1 MASAASTSVT
11 GNSGLMLDDV
21 QERADYWKK
30 LLWEATLS
38 TDSEL
43 VEDRHE
49 VVSFRNMLN
58 ALYDGVPRQTAASS
72 ALANTNYRHLQRL
85 AEVSDD
91 GLKRL
96 QPELRRGQ
104 QRVLLIVSD
113 STIVFCKGS
122 KRRRNFMKVMPNES
136 LQQECKKDGGFS
148 SYREIVCSPLWGK
161 TLSHITDEVETQL
174 EALRL
179 KYPQYAG
186 DTLLVDVL
194 IFWSGNELTGHY
206 GVFLDP
212 GFNEDGYIWQGQAQL
227 HIAQGDFCDIS
238 RRVCRCVDRLSSL
251 KAKQHTGFTALNGNV
266 RHDLFCM
273 PAQYNEVMSLFWAYA
288 EKSGLLTATL
298 TGLAELQVFHDKFD
312 WKVDSESMRRLV
324 KYTVELTTQL
334 RAKHAAS
341 LMGMLSLDEVATQ
354 FPWREMGF
362 YRRRKG
368 ASCPCR

>member
-1 MASAASTSVT
+1 MAFPFASHGGLHARIHQEFARHVNSRTTKALPVTYLPACCCVARSDPWPISVNYHLVDPHKDQLQPSTSKMASASSTSVT
-11 GNSGLMLDDV
+11 GKSGLMLDDV

-38 TDSEL
+38 TDAEL

-49 VVSFRNMLN
+49 VVAFRNMLN
-58 ALYDGVPRQTAASS
+58 ALYDGVPPQTAASS
-72 ALANTNYRHLQRL
+72 ALASTSYRHLQRL
-85 AEVSDD
+85 AEVSDE
-91 GLKRL
+91 GLRRL

-122 KRRRNFMKVMPNES
+122 KKKRNFMKVMPTES
-136 LQQECKKDGGFS
+136 LQKECKKDGGFS

-212 GFNEDGYIWQGQAQL
+212 GFNEDGYIWQGQPQYWADGTPKTL
-227 HIAQGDFCDIS
+227 HVAQGDFADIS

-251 KAKQHTGFTALNGNV
+251 KAKQHTGFIALNGNV
-266 RHDLFCM
+266 RHDLI
-273 PAQYNEVMSLFWAYA
+273 
-288 EKSGLLTATL
+288 
-298 TGLAELQVFHDKFD
+298 
-312 WKVDSESMRRLV
+312 
-324 KYTVELTTQL
+324 
-334 RAKHAAS
+334 
-341 LMGMLSLDEVATQ
+341 
-354 FPWREMGF
+354 
-362 YRRRKG
+362 
-368 ASCPCR
+368 